1 MMMKILIIIYM
12 SENKKMARF
21 ISPGKVKEL
30 MIKVIRKEMSYD
42 EMAASLENQIMKNTK
57 YSGLF
62 K

>member
-1 MMMKILIIIYM
+1 MMMKILIIIYTFNFHK
-12 SENKKMARF
+12 ERRF

-57 YSGLF
+57 HSGLF

>member
-1 MMMKILIIIYM
+1 M

-57 YSGLF
+57 HSGLF
-62 K
+62 KY

>member
-12 SENKKMARF
+12 SKDKKMARF

-30 MIKVIRKEMSYD
+30 IVKVMRKEISYD

-57 YSGLF
+57 HSGLF

>member
-1 MMMKILIIIYM
+1 M

-21 ISPGKVKEL
+21 ISPVKVKEL

-57 YSGLF
+57 HSGLF
-62 K
+62 